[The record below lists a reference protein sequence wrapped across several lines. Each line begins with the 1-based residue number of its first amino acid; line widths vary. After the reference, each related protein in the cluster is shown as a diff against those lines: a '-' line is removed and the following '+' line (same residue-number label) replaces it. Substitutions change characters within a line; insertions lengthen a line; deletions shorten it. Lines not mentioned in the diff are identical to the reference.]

1 MNRLSKISFEG
12 YEAEYGYD
20 ASGKL
25 TREERGGITTEYSYN
40 SSGWLTEKKNITAD
54 KTETYSLTYY
64 SDGNIASKSENGF
77 EIGYSY
83 DELGQLIQ
91 EGDTQYTYDTRGNR
105 MTKVES
111 GRVKESYS
119 YDIEN
124 MLRYKETEDEYMLY
138 EYDKNGNSVWQEV
151 RAKSGAEELLS
162 RIDMSYDNLNRMTKT
177 EKDGM
182 TAEYSYGI
190 DNMRRSKTVNG
201 TAKNY
206 LWDGGNI
213 VGETDSEG
221 NITAKYYHGSG
232 ITAADMGNGIQWY
245 LSDSHG
251 DITEFNGTEYSYD
264 AFGNQ
269 YMV

>member
-1 MNRLSKISFEG
+1 MTRTNRS
-12 YEAEYGYD
+12 
-20 ASGKL
+20 
-25 TREERGGITTEYSYN
+25 
-40 SSGWLTEKKNITAD
+40 ITAPSD
-54 KTETYSLTYY
+54 KP
-64 SDGNIASKSENGF
+64 
-77 EIGYSY
+77 
-83 DELGQLIQ
+83 ELISH
-91 EGDTQYTYDTRGNR
+91 T
-105 MTKVES
+105 
-111 GRVKESYS
+111 
-119 YDIEN
+119 
-124 MLRYKETEDEYMLY
+124 
-138 EYDKNGNSVWQEV
+138 
-151 RAKSGAEELLS
+151 
-162 RIDMSYDNLNRMTKT
+162 DMSYDNLNRMTKA

-201 TAKNY
+201 AEKNY

-251 DITEFNGTEYSYD
+251 DVTEFNGTKYSYD